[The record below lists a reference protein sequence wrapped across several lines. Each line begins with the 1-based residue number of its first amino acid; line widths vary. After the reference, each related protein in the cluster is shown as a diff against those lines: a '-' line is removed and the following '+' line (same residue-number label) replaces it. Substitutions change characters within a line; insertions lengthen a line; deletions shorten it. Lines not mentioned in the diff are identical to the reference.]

1 MSTSL
6 LLLLVAIIGV
16 IGYVVGSRRASVL
29 ANGKSS
35 QSALASGLLRRPCRH
50 LATLPAILVMIVW
63 KIAAPTYINSTV
75 RGEFPAE
82 VQAQPAATQNLA
94 YAA

>member
-35 QSALASGLLRRPCRH
+35 NLHSRPGYYGAH
-50 LATLPAILVMIVW
+50 VGIWATLPAILVMIVW
-63 KIAAPTYINSTV
+63 NIAAPTYINSTV

-94 YAA
+94 TA